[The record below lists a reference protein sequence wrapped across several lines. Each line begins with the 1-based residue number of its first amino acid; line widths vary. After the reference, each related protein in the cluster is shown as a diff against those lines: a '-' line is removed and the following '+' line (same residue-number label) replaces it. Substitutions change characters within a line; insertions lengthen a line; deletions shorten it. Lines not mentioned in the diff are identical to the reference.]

1 MRSLL
6 IIESFDLCPSNQ
18 YILVGAIPSCFR
30 FGEDVFMSGESSV
43 EVQP

>member
-6 IIESFDLCPSNQ
+6 FIESFDLRPSNQ
-18 YILVGAIPSCFR
+18 YILVRAIPSFFP
-30 FGEDVFMSGESSV
+30 FGEGVFMPGESSV